1 MKKDLAK
8 MTPKGVALWSL
19 GFAAF
24 VAKRRKSPGLDLRG
38 QGVNMATT
46 PKGSHN
52 KNNVAIVRHLR
63 SRPLHAY
70 IFRRS
75 RPAVMRMR
83 PLWGLFSIRLFVK
96 RYIISNKFG
105 FSLDLHYL

>member
-1 MKKDLAK
+1 M
-8 MTPKGVALWSL
+8 VARLCRFRSE
-19 GFAAF
+19 AE
-24 VAKRRKSPGLDLRG
+24 KEPRSDLRG

-46 PKGSHN
+46 QKGSHN

-75 RPAVMRMR
+75 RPAVMHMR